1 MNLRPQVH
9 CWLAREEVVEE
20 EEGPAMESRT
30 GMDTRAWKRP
40 TETSSIIIWR
50 KFYFNHLLHGD
61 GGRHLEEQVDEEDL
75 SIDKDDGG
83 QEGGQGTV
91 EDVRAGPDE
100 YFLLTK
106 VKKQNNS
113 DVIRN
118 I

>member
-9 CWLAREEVVEE
+9 CWLAREEEEE

-91 EDVRAGPDE
+91 EDVGAGPDE
-100 YFLLTK
+100 NFLVTK